1 MDILLRGTLA
11 NNSLRFMA
19 ISGRELVEKARV
31 THSLSRVC
39 TAALGRTLLITS
51 IMGAEL
57 KSDDDKLTVIIKGEG
72 LAGNLVCTSNQNATV
87 KGYIEN
93 PSLELPLMPNG
104 KLDVGSAVGWLGKLT
119 VIRDHSMKEPYVG
132 SCNMVSGE
140 IAEDFAQY
148 FTVSEQT
155 PSLVYLGV
163 RVDAASGD
171 VLSAGGIVIQ
181 PLPNCDDYIIDG
193 IEAITGEI
201 STLAKRLDDGEE
213 LIEAINNILKDFD
226 PVILSTLTP
235 EFKCD
240 CSRERLERVLI
251 SLGEEELNDMIETD
265 GGAEISCQFC
275 NTKYGFDKEQLT
287 ELLKEI
293 Q

>member
-19 ISGRELVEKARV
+19 ISGCELVEKARE
-31 THSLSRVC
+31 THGLSRVC

-57 KSDDDKLTVIIKGEG
+57 KSDDDKVTVIIKGEG
-72 LAGNLVCTSNQNATV
+72 LAGNLVCTSNQSATV

-93 PSLELPLMPNG
+93 PSIELPLMPNG
-104 KLDVGSAVGWLGKLT
+104 KLDVGSAVGWLGKMT
-119 VIRDHSMKEPYVG
+119 VIRDHSLKEPYVG
-132 SCNMVSGE
+132 SCDMVSGE
-140 IAEDFAQY
+140 IAEDFAHY
-148 FTVSEQT
+148 FTISEQT

-163 RVDAASGD
+163 RVDATSGS

-181 PLPNCDDYIIDG
+181 PLPGCDDYIIDG
-193 IEAITGEI
+193 IEAITEDI
-201 STLAKRLDDGEE
+201 SSLAKRLGDGETLE
-213 LIEAINNILKDFD
+213 QALNDILKEFE
-226 PVILSTLTP
+226 PVVLSTSSP

-251 SLGEEELNDMIETD
+251 SLGREELQDMIEKD
-265 GGAEISCQFC
+265 GGAEIACQFC
-275 NTKYGFDKEQLT
+275 NTKYYFDKEQLT
-287 ELLKEI
+287 NLLKEM
-293 Q
+293 

>member
-1 MDILLRGTLA
+1 MDILIRGTLA
-11 NNSLRFMA
+11 DNSARFMA
-19 ISGRELVEKARV
+19 ISGRELVEKARL
-31 THSLSRVC
+31 THDLSRVC

-57 KSDDDKLTVIIKGEG
+57 KSEDDKLTVIIKGEG
-72 LAGNLVCTSNQNATV
+72 LAGNLVCTSNHAAAV

-93 PSLELPLMPNG
+93 PTLELPLTPKG

-163 RVDAASGD
+163 RVDSQSKE

-181 PLPNCDDYIIDG
+181 PLPNCDDSVIDG
-193 IEAITGEI
+193 IEAITGDI
-201 STLAKRLDDGEE
+201 SNLAKMLGEGME
-213 LIEAINNILKDFD
+213 LEEAINSILHDFN
-226 PVILSTLTP
+226 PVVLSETTP

-251 SLGEEELNDMIETD
+251 SLGREELMDMIEKD
-265 GGAEISCQFC
+265 GGAELTCQFC
-275 NTKYGFDKEQLT
+275 NSKYGFDKEQL
-287 ELLKEI
+287 EQLLKEI
-293 Q
+293 G